1 MAPENVGRCSWPT
14 QAAPGQAKPL
24 MTSCTF
30 SAQGTRWKVWSI
42 TDPGTSLPQVQRRL
56 GPAFAGLYFE
66 SSDGESRA
74 LAMLPSELQALGDV
88 STRDNTALGAFVA
101 RAAPLPAESQ
111 QALGDSR

>member
-1 MAPENVGRCSWPT
+1 
-14 QAAPGQAKPL
+14 

-42 TDPGTSLPQVQRRL
+42 ADASASIPQVQRHL

-74 LAMLPSELQALGDV
+74 LPMTPSELQALGDL
-88 STRDNTALGAFVA
+88 SSRDNTALGAFVE
-101 RAAPLPAESQ
+101 RAAPLPADPAPG
-111 QALGDSR
+111 QAS

>member
-1 MAPENVGRCSWPT
+1 
-14 QAAPGQAKPL
+14 

-42 TDPGTSLPQVQRRL
+42 ANGRTSIPQVQRRL

-66 SSDGESRA
+66 SADGESRA
-74 LAMLPSELQALGDV
+74 LAMTPSELRALGDV
-88 STRDNTALGAFVA
+88 STSENAALGTLVQ

-111 QALGDSR
+111 SPGDPR